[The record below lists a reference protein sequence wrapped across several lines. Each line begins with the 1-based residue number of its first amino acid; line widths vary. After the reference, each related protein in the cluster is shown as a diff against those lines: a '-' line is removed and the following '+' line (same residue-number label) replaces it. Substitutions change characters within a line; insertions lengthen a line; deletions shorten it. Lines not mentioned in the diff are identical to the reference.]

1 MAHILA
7 KLCYERKQHIANV
20 CRETLWMPATPI
32 NQVLADNLRHY
43 MLKKQLTQSSLGEK
57 AGLGQTTVSLY
68 LTPSRRQAS
77 KSGKVPSAKLSE
89 VESLAEA
96 LGVDVWRLLRPFT
109 DKQRKAYDKIEE
121 AYQELLSLT
130 APEGEENLVKPL
142 RVA

>member
-7 KLCYERKQHIANV
+7 KLCYERKQHFANV
-20 CRETLWMPATPI
+20 CRETGWMPATPI
-32 NQVLADNLRHY
+32 NQVLADNLKHY
-43 MLKKQLTQSSLGEK
+43 MLKNQLTQSSLGER

-89 VESLAEA
+89 VESLAHA

-130 APEGEENLVKPL
+130 TPEAEENIVKPR